1 MAHLCVIGNNNFFV
15 NNIFLVKINVIKM
28 MIRLTNQWTVRK
40 SLMLCIRIEK
50 YFLIVTMY
58 NLTFNKYTMF
68 RVDHVR
74 NKKFLFEIEE
84 DDTS

>member
-1 MAHLCVIGNNNFFV
+1 
-15 NNIFLVKINVIKM
+15 
-28 MIRLTNQWTVRK
+28 
-40 SLMLCIRIEK
+40 MLCIRIEK

-68 RVDHVR
+68 RVDYVR